1 MHAALQPQTGGET
14 RHRDDPVARARAGDR
29 AAFEQL
35 YREHVGR
42 VHAVCLRL
50 SADADLAQQLTQD
63 AFVQAWRKLPGFRGD
78 SAFGTWLY
86 RLTVNVVLDWRRAEA
101 RRRGKETA
109 VDPLEQLDVVAGSRP
124 QAPARVGE
132 RLDLERALATLPDG
146 ARLVFVLHEVEGH
159 PVREVADL
167 LQVATGTVK
176 AQLFRAR
183 RLLRE
188 VLQ

>member
-1 MHAALQPQTGGET
+1 MHAAAQPQPAPPAH
-14 RHRDDPVARARAGDR
+14 RHDPVAAAQAGDR

-42 VHAVCLRL
+42 VYALCLRL
-50 SADADLAQQLTQD
+50 SADTDLAMQLTQD
-63 AFVQAWRKLPGFRGD
+63 AFVQAWRKLPGFRGQ
-78 SAFGTWLY
+78 SAFGTWLH

-101 RRRGKETA
+101 RRRGRETTL
-109 VDPLEQLDVVAGSRP
+109 DPLDQLDVVAGS
-124 QAPARVGE
+124 QAQPPTPVGE
-132 RLDLERALATLPDG
+132 RLDLERALATLPEG
-146 ARLVFVLHEVEGH
+146 ARTVFVLHEVEGH
-159 PVREVADL
+159 RVREVADL
-167 LQVATGTVK
+167 LQVAEGTVK